1 MAFNTALF
9 SRLPTN
15 KRPHDRYHRP
25 FEHAGS
31 MFHGDIVPVYCK
43 LVSPGEIIDETVYGN
58 IRMSTP
64 IAPLYSSNRCAFNAF
79 YVPIRLLWEHWP
91 QFMGDPGEGIEPV
104 EPGTFQIPQSYI
116 NDDDPPY
123 QIKVHSVAHY
133 LRKPLYKR
141 DDNNAADSTS
151 VSVLKERAYYLIC
164 SEWYRHEQIQAPF
177 VIAKDDTDSIVT
189 IKGQTLK
196 IGECMPIKCLKNF
209 DYFTTCTK
217 GPLFGDEV
225 LLPLGSKAPI
235 VAEKNGEVH
244 STGGNVVFRSSFYP
258 NSGGILHT
266 FNDQDNPSSSSIWF
280 QGVADSSIPSDG
292 RKINSTNLMADL
304 SQATAATIDQL
315 YLAMAAQAWYHNSN
329 FGARYF
335 EMNEIHYG
343 VSNPDL
349 VLQRPERIGS
359 KTVDI
364 VVQQVLSTAGAEGDE
379 STKLGQPGAN
389 SSTNFKFHIYNKA
402 TGEWGFIMIL
412 ANTYHEHYYSAGVL
426 REDSYLDMF
435 DFFFPEFA
443 NIGDQAVLTKE
454 LYASNKVSG
463 VNDSVFGYQ
472 EAWAEMR
479 YTPNQLSGILDP
491 YAEAGLNGSFN
502 ALRYWVLAEKW
513 SEAPVLSEEF
523 ICENRDAIT
532 QALVTGETGP
542 DYIFDLYFAEKTAS
556 LVPTR
561 SIPGVPSRGNG
572 LV

>member
-15 KRPHDRYHRP
+15 KRPHYRYHRP

-43 LVSPGEIIDETVYGN
+43 LVSPGEIVDETLYGN

-79 YVPIRLLWEHWP
+79 YVPIRLLWDHWP
-91 QFMGDPGEGIEPV
+91 EFMGDPGNGIEPV
-104 EPGTFQIPQSYI
+104 EPGTFQIPQAFI
-116 NDDDPPY
+116 NRTDAKY
-123 QIKVHSVAHY
+123 QIKVHSVSHY
-133 LRKPLYKR
+133 LRKPLFKSG
-141 DDNNAADSTS
+141 DDDSFDELP

-164 SEWYRHEQIQAPF
+164 SEWYRHEQIQAPYI
-177 VIAKDDTDSIVT
+177 VAKDDSDAIVT
-189 IKGQTLK
+189 IKGQALK
-196 IGECMPIKCLKNF
+196 IGECMPLKCLKNF

-235 VAEKNGEVH
+235 KADSSGSH
-244 STGGNVVFRSSFYP
+244 TTGGYVAFGNSTNP
-258 NSGGILHT
+258 NAGGILNT
-266 FNDQDNPSSSSIWF
+266 YNDQDMPSTSSLWF
-280 QGVADSSIPSDG
+280 ESTSDTPTAG
-292 RKINSTNLMADL
+292 SKINTTNLYADL
-304 SQATAATIDQL
+304 SHATAATIDQL

-335 EMNEIHYG
+335 EMNEVHYG
-343 VSNPDL
+343 VTNPDL

-364 VVQQVLSTAGAEGDE
+364 VVQQVLSTAGAAGDE

-389 SSTNFKFHIYNKA
+389 SSTNFKFHLYNKA
-402 TGEWGFIMIL
+402 AGEWGFIMIL

-426 REDSYLDMF
+426 REDSYTDMF

-454 LYASNKVSG
+454 LFAFNGEDQG

-491 YAEAGLNGSFN
+491 YAEAGVNGSMN

-513 SEAPVLSEEF
+513 ESAPVLSEEF